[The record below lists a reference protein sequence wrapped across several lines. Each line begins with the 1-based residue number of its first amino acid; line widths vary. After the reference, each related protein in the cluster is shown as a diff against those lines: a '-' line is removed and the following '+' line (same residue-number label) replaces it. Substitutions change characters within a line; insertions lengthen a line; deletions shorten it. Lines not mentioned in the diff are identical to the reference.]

1 MNECDTMLLRDIK
14 LMFMRNLQHTLKDP
28 IFVFVSMLQPLLY
41 LFLFMPLLN
50 GLGGV
55 PGIPAGK
62 AVEVFI
68 PGLLVMQAIF
78 GTAFVGFSLIDDI
91 RSGVIER
98 FMVTPVKRPAILLGR
113 ILRDAVILMFQCVLI
128 TLVAL
133 PFGLTVN
140 IVGFLLSLLL
150 YALIGITMAS
160 ISYGFALIYK
170 IEDPLAPTLNMITLP
185 VSLLS
190 GIILPLVLA
199 PIWLQDLAKINP
211 FYYAVNAVRLL
222 FIGNFQLVSILE
234 GFVIIGALAAIV
246 FLWGLRS
253 LEKIAS

>member
-1 MNECDTMLLRDIK
+1 MRKLLRDTR
-14 LMFMRNLQHTLKDP
+14 LMFMRNMQHTLRNP
-28 IFVFVSMLQPLLY
+28 IFIFASMFQPLLY

-55 PGIPAGK
+55 PGLPAGK

-68 PGLLVMQAIF
+68 PGLLVMQALF

-98 FMVTPVKRPAILLGR
+98 FLVTAVDRSAILLGR
-113 ILRDAVILMFQCVLI
+113 VLRDAVILLFQCILI
-128 TLVAL
+128 TLVAI
-133 PFGLTVN
+133 PFGLSVN
-140 IVGFLLSLLL
+140 GAGFLISLLL
-150 YALIGITMAS
+150 YALIGVTMAS
-160 ISYGFALIYK
+160 VSYGFALIFK
-170 IEDPLAPTLNMITLP
+170 IEDPLAPTLNTITLP

-199 PIWLQDLAKINP
+199 PLWLQDLGQFNP
-211 FYYAVNAVRLL
+211 FYYAVSAARTL
-222 FIGNFQLVSILE
+222 FAGDFQNIAIVE
-234 GFVIIGALAAIV
+234 GFVIIGVLAVLV

-253 LEKIAS
+253 LEKMAS